1 MFGTVVGRVG
11 QIKKAE
17 HVGQGTFLLGFSV
30 AEDKYMGPNKD
41 KLTTWHDCAFFGR
54 RAESVAQYIT
64 VGSQIAVN
72 GQAYLEEYEGK
83 KYLKV
88 AVDNVVLLGGGQ
100 QQAPAQAPAP
110 PQPPQQP
117 DGPGVFNDDIPF

>member
-41 KLTTWHDCAFFGR
+41 KVTTWHDCAFFGK
-54 RAESVAQYIT
+54 RAESVSRYVT
-64 VGSQIAVN
+64 VGAMIAVN
-72 GQAYLEEYEGK
+72 GQSYVEEYDGS

-88 AVDNVVLLGGGQ
+88 ARGQ
-100 QQAPAQAPAP
+100 RRPTWRRPAAGTRSGSGATSASAAAPAAAGRTWRLQ
-110 PQPPQQP
+110 
-117 DGPGVFNDDIPF
+117 